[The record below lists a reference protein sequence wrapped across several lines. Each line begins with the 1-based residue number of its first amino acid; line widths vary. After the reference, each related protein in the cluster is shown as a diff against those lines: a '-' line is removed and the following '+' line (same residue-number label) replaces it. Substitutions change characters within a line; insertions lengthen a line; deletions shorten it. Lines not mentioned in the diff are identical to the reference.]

1 MINFITLAIWIV
13 TGFAWGFA
21 SGRTRGY
28 RVGHADGLRRRR
40 VLDREGSR

>member
-28 RVGHADGLRRRR
+28 RVGHADGVRRRR
-40 VLDREGSR
+40 VLDREVSQ